1 MGLVMRKFTQLVI
14 SLPLLVAPLAF
25 VSVAPVKAEVQN
37 VGATGAVRLLSQSVT
52 ADAKCR
58 YLARNEN
65 AELNGYAAKAE
76 IAAAGMTS
84 VASAKQ
90 ARRNGKKLGK
100 TMICGQTGEGIVRA
114 TLDAARRAMAA
125 VRTHQSKRKVVLRK
139 QPNRNGVVRRQADRQ
154 INVIINASSLTRY
167 RRVTEAYYLERR
179 CQHLSRSKAVQFWKK
194 IVSSHNAV
202 LRKYSSSQVAKA
214 KSGAE
219 MAARDRGRCNSRT
232 AQIVQSGFRG

>member
-1 MGLVMRKFTQLVI
+1 MRKFNYLVI
-14 SLPLLVAPLAF
+14 SLPLLVASLAF
-25 VSVAPVKAEVQN
+25 ASVAPVKAEVQN
-37 VGATGAVRLLSQSVT
+37 VGATGAVRLLSQSTT

-58 YLARNEN
+58 YLAGHEH
-65 AELNGYAAKAE
+65 AELNDYAAKAE
-76 IAAAGMTS
+76 IAAAKMTS
-84 VASAKQ
+84 AASAQQ
-90 ARRNGKKLGK
+90 ARRHGKKLGK

-125 VRTHQSKRKVVLRK
+125 VRARQGKKRVVARK
-139 QPNRNGVVRRQADRQ
+139 QPNRNVVMRHQPDRQ
-154 INVIINASSLTRY
+154 IKVIKNVSSLSRY

-179 CQHLSRSKAVQFWKK
+179 CQHLTRSKAVRFWKK

-202 LRKYSSSQVAKA
+202 LRKYSTSQVAKA

-219 MAARDRGRCNSRT
+219 RAARNRGRCNSRT